1 MKILIVDDDPVF
13 CSLLAHFLAGRG
25 YQPVTA
31 TGGEEALHLFLEHAP
46 DAVILDVMMPDVD
59 GWETMRRLRAAGRDA
74 PVIFLTARGEQA
86 DVLRGL
92 GLGADDYIKKP
103 FDFEELALRLAAVLR
118 RTQPGG
124 EGRQSREGGFDDGY
138 LRIDPDRQIAFAAG
152 RPVHLTPTEY
162 RLLSYL
168 AARPGRP
175 VPHRE
180 LLRAVWGPG
189 YEDDLPNLQVY
200 VRYLREKLEP
210 DPRQPRYLHTVR
222 GVGYRFGG

>member
-1 MKILIVDDDPVF
+1 MKILIVDDDPIF
-13 CSLLAHFLAGRG
+13 CGLLGRFLAGRG
-25 YQPVTA
+25 YEAVTA
-31 TGGEEALHLFLEHAP
+31 AGGEEALRLLPEQAP
-46 DAVILDVMMPDVD
+46 DAVILDVMMPGMD
-59 GWETMRRLRAAGRDA
+59 GWETMRQLRAAA
-74 PVIFLTARGEQA
+74 ATVPVIFLTALGEQA
-86 DVLRGL
+86 DVLAGL

-118 RTQPGG
+118 RARLGAAAPAAY
-124 EGRQSREGGFDDGY
+124 SDSY
-138 LRIDPDRQIAFAAG
+138 LRIDPERQTAFADG
-152 RPVHLTPTEY
+152 QPVHLTPTEY

-175 VPHRE
+175 VSHRE
-180 LLRAVWGPG
+180 LLREVWGPG